1 MSPREQAR
9 TRFVSVTITRKEG
22 ENMILISTRSFAFL
36 MVLAL
41 VGALVGACYVTKYFN
56 EKIMSIKLLEILVGI
71 IEAGNHNLDGHS
83 LHVHNLVMVMYMFL
97 PYSLKIRVRQKDL
110 HYATLLLDIGKLGIP
125 REILERAG
133 KLEGEEWELI
143 RKHPDIGV
151 EILED
156 IPGFSRVKEYIKY
169 HHERIDGKGYHQL
182 TGDQIPLG
190 AKMIAVA
197 DAYSAMTMNRSYKA
211 HLPYAEA
218 TSELR
223 MAAGTQLDDEL
234 VKIFCSIPMSKVDAC
249 LEDVRM
255 KMGKYNYERKG
266 K

>member
-1 MSPREQAR
+1 M
-9 TRFVSVTITRKEG
+9 TCKEG
-22 ENMILISTRSFAFL
+22 DNMILIPTETFAL
-36 MVLAL
+36 LIVLCI
-41 VGALVGACYVTKYFN
+41 VGILFGAYYVNKYFN
-56 EKIMSIKLLEILVGI
+56 EKQMSIKLLEILVGI

-83 LHVHNLVMVMYMFL
+83 LHVHNLVMVMYIFL
-97 PYSLKIRVRQKDL
+97 PYSLKFRVRQKDL

-133 KLEGEEWELI
+133 KIEGEEWEII

-151 EILED
+151 EILKD
-156 IPGFSRVKEYIKY
+156 IPGFTRVREYIKY

-218 TSELR
+218 VSELR
-223 MAAGTQLDDEL
+223 MAAGSQLDEEL
-234 VKIFCSIPMSKVDAC
+234 VRIFCSIPMNKIEAC